1 MSYQDVPLQDRVD
14 IDNLFS
20 VYAYTLDDGDAD
32 GWIALYTED
41 GVFDVPGI
49 NRFEGPEGLRSI
61 ANIVIETSKGNWRHT
76 ATNVLATP
84 GPHKDEVT
92 VRLRT
97 LVTDW
102 NVDPAG
108 TQFNDYRGT
117 LVRIDGQW
125 RIKELVA
132 TPTKIIV

>member
-1 MSYQDVPLQDRVD
+1 MSYQHVPIQDRVD

-20 VYAYTLDDGDAD
+20 AYTYMLDDGDTE
-32 GWIALYTED
+32 GWITLYTED
-41 GVFDVPGI
+41 GAFEVPGLS
-49 NRFEGPEGLRSI
+49 RFEGNGELREI
-61 ANIVIETSKGNWRHT
+61 AQIVTETSQGNWRHI
-76 ATNVLATP
+76 ATNVLVNP
-84 GPHKDEVT
+84 GPHEDEVN

-102 NVDPAG
+102 STDPAG
-108 TQFNDYRGT
+108 LQFNDYRGT
-117 LVRIDGQW
+117 LVRIDGHW

>member
-125 RIKELVA
+125 RIKELIA